1 MTRDVPRQTGGDR
14 DRDHRDADL
23 AVVLRPL
30 LPQVRHILILGVGPH
45 LSNPPGRNIFN
56 KELLAPS
63 QLCDIS
69 KVKYLTK
76 ADIHHICV

>member
-1 MTRDVPRQTGGDR
+1 MTRDVPRQAGGDR
-14 DRDHRDADL
+14 DRGHRDADL

-45 LSNPPGRNIFN
+45 LSNPQGGIFITRNFW
-56 KELLAPS
+56 LHL

-76 ADIHHICV
+76 ADIHNICV